1 MAVKAHLT
9 QEGLEEIIHIKG
21 SINKGLPA
29 ELSKAYSNIK
39 QIDRPVY
46 KGGDSL
52 LDPLWVS
59 GFTRG

>member
-9 QEGLEEIIHIKG
+9 QEGLEEIIRIKG

-46 KGGDSL
+46 KAGDSL
-52 LDPLWVS
+52 IDPL
-59 GFTRG
+59 